1 MNPEEQKLFPGSFL
15 TMIKSERIAKKICQE
30 IKVWKKD
37 HAKLIVAV
45 DGYAGSGK
53 TTVGN
58 FIAKHDKDVLS
69 VHLDDFINHWKVRK
83 QMIEKAKDK
92 SKVFE
97 YHWYRYDD
105 LERLIRAFLSGKK
118 SIKLKTYNYDKNDFN
133 PKQTFDLS
141 KKVLVIDGIFLF
153 HPKHAITKYIH
164 KNIYL
169 DADFAK
175 ADKKRITREKK
186 KWGKNYLPDD
196 HPDNWVRYFKR
207 AYKRYINKHNPKDKA
222 HFRFKI

>member
-1 MNPEEQKLFPGSFL
+1 
-15 TMIKSERIAKKICQE
+15 MIKSEHIAKKICRE

-37 HAKLIVAV
+37 HAKLIVAI

-69 VHLDDFINHWKVRK
+69 VHLDDFINHWQVRK
-83 QMIEKAKDK
+83 QMIEKSRDK

-105 LERLIRAFLSGKK
+105 LERLIKAFLSGKE
-118 SIKLKTYNYDKNDFN
+118 SIKLKTYDYDKNDFN

-141 KKVLVIDGIFLF
+141 KKVLVIDGVFLF
-153 HPKHAITKYIH
+153 HPKHIITKYMH

-169 DADFAK
+169 DTDFAK
-175 ADKKRITREKK
+175 ADKKRIARDKK
-186 KWGKNYLPDD
+186 KFGKNYLPDN
-196 HPDNWVRYFKR
+196 HPDNWVRYFKI
-207 AYKRYINKHNPKDKA
+207 AYERYVADYVS
-222 HFRFKI
+222 FKKVDMLIKV

>member
-1 MNPEEQKLFPGSFL
+1 M
-15 TMIKSERIAKKICQE
+15 
-30 IKVWKKD
+30 
-37 HAKLIVAV
+37 AV

-58 FIAKHDKDVLS
+58 FIAKYDKDVLS

-83 QMIEKAKDK
+83 QMIEKARDK

-105 LERLIRAFLSGKK
+105 LERLIKAFLSGKR
-118 SIKLKTYNYDKNDFN
+118 SIKLKTYNYDKNDFG
-133 PKQTFDLS
+133 PKQEFDLS

-175 ADKKRITREKK
+175 ADKKAYSQRKEK
-186 KWGKNYLPDD
+186 
-196 HPDNWVRYFKR
+196 VR
-207 AYKRYINKHNPKDKA
+207 
-222 HFRFKI
+222 

>member
-1 MNPEEQKLFPGSFL
+1 
-15 TMIKSERIAKKICQE
+15 MITSERIAKKICQE

-53 TTVGN
+53 TTVGK

-69 VHLDDFINHWKVRK
+69 IHLDDFINHWKVRK
-83 QMIEKAKDK
+83 QMIEKARDK

-105 LERLIRAFLSGKK
+105 LGRLIKAFLNEKK
-118 SIKLKTYNYDKNDFN
+118 SIKLKTYDYDKNDFG
-133 PKQTFDLS
+133 PKQTFELS

-175 ADKKRITREKK
+175 ADKKRIAREKK
-186 KWGKNYLPDD
+186 KFGKNYLPDD
-196 HPDNWVRYFKR
+196 HPDNWVRYFKV
-207 AYKRYINKHNPKDKA
+207 AYTRYVVNHEPHKKA
-222 HFRFKI
+222 DLLFEV

>member
-1 MNPEEQKLFPGSFL
+1 
-15 TMIKSERIAKKICQE
+15 MIKSERIAKKICQE
-30 IKVWKKD
+30 VKVWKKD

-69 VHLDDFINHWKVRK
+69 VHLDDFINHWKIRK
-83 QMIEKAKDK
+83 QKIEKAKDK
-92 SKVFE
+92 PKIFE

-105 LERLIRAFLSGKK
+105 LERLVKAFLSGKK

-153 HPKHAITKYIH
+153 HPKHTLTKYIH

-175 ADKKRITREKK
+175 ADKKRIAKEKK
-186 KWGKNYLPDD
+186 KFGKKYLPDN
-196 HPDNWVRYFKR
+196 HPNNWVRHFKR
-207 AYKRYINKHNPKDKA
+207 AYKRYIDQYTPKKVSDLV
-222 HFRFKI
+222 FKI